1 MVLQAAPPAQN
12 TFKNRHWAER
22 PRFNESIVPMS
33 LCWRSTIVQE
43 DQVITTY
50 TAYFAYFAYFETFLS
65 QHGLMGVSQST
76 IVYERHEKSQV
87 LYVIPVSS
95 ILGRLPLVPLG
106 ETETIPFASEMRKEL
121 RSILQYAE
129 YN

>member
-1 MVLQAAPPAQN
+1 M
-12 TFKNRHWAER
+12 
-22 PRFNESIVPMS
+22 
-33 LCWRSTIVQE
+33 VQE
-43 DQVITTY
+43 DQVIQTY

-106 ETETIPFASEMRKEL
+106 ETGTIPFEMRKEL

-129 YN
+129 YNQYELALFFSYYLSY

>member
-1 MVLQAAPPAQN
+1 M
-12 TFKNRHWAER
+12 
-22 PRFNESIVPMS
+22 
-33 LCWRSTIVQE
+33 VQE
-43 DQVITTY
+43 DQVIQTF

-106 ETETIPFASEMRKEL
+106 ETGTIPFEMRKESADFPGAACDKSHNSGNGCRWWYVSSWAL
-121 RSILQYAE
+121 TWGNKQ
-129 YN
+129 